1 MKCVACGSEALVE
14 GSVME
19 AGSGSAVVFSPKDVP
34 RFKSMLGIGMRAV
47 RAYGCVHC
55 RHLQLAVDFDDKDLE
70 RYQAF
75 EGQQPDLLERINP
88 ERDDA
93 WD

>member
-14 GSVME
+14 GSVVD
-19 AGSGSAVVFSPKDVP
+19 AGSGGAVVFSPKDVP

-55 RHLQLAVDFDDKDLE
+55 QHLQLAVDFNEKDLE
-70 RYQAF
+70 RYLEF
-75 EGQQPDLLERINP
+75 EGQQPDLLERINS
-88 ERDDA
+88 EHEDA
-93 WD
+93 RK